1 MIKKILFL
9 SILLFSAALFADTAY
24 KNGLKAYKSKQYTP
38 ALKYFY
44 VSARHHNINAYVELG
59 AMHEYGIGTG
69 TNPQTAFYWY
79 EKAAQ
84 RNHPRAQYH
93 LGNLYESGVGVKKD
107 MKKATFWYQKAAR
120 NGNQKAKLRLANKP
134 LKESTLTA
142 EEDKGFLSS
151 LFFQKENSSKDIQA
165 EPTKESNK
173 EEPLKT
179 IENEDN
185 ESNES
190 FIDKL
195 KFWN

>member
-9 SILLFSAALFADTAY
+9 SILFFTAALFADTAY
-24 KNGLKAYKSKQYTP
+24 NNGLKAYKSKQYTP

-44 VSARHHNINAYVELG
+44 VSARHYNINAYVELG

-120 NGNQKAKLRLANKP
+120 NGNKDAKIRLSGINPQKQSAKDSNGS
-134 LKESTLTA
+134 E
-142 EEDKGFLSS
+142 GF
-151 LFFQKENSSKDIQA
+151 FSKLI
-165 EPTKESNK
+165 
-173 EEPLKT
+173 
-179 IENEDN
+179 
-185 ESNES
+185 
-190 FIDKL
+190 
-195 KFWN
+195 FWK

>member
-9 SILLFSAALFADTAY
+9 SILFFGATLFADTAY

-93 LGNLYESGVGVKKD
+93 LGNLYESGVGVHKD
-107 MKKATFWYQKAAR
+107 MKKATFWYQKAH
-120 NGNQKAKLRLANKP
+120 
-134 LKESTLTA
+134 T
-142 EEDKGFLSS
+142 FLH
-151 LFFQKENSSKDIQA
+151 
-165 EPTKESNK
+165 
-173 EEPLKT
+173 
-179 IENEDN
+179 N
-185 ESNES
+185 ESGEES
-190 FIDKL
+190 ER
-195 KFWN
+195 